1 MAEILLREEEN
12 MGIFGV
18 AQITRIADL
27 HIKVRINNNARLHL
41 YIPRQVRA
49 YRQAKDRIVG
59 LAGNILEERKSFG
72 FFSLCF

>member
-1 MAEILLREEEN
+1 

-41 YIPRQVRA
+41 HIPPVSSG

-59 LAGNILEERKSFG
+59 LARNILEERKSFG